1 MVFDIILLGVQNPAD
16 TVSAPQ
22 SNSFIMLWFPFYFIF
37 MDLFSVS
44 RSTDTQCRGCGV
56 RVRAPPPK
64 RNTLSVRLAHPSVKR
79 RCFASVY
86 RLTWFVVLGFVITF
100 LVYG

>member
-56 RVRAPPPK
+56 CVYKTHFQFDSLIR
-64 RNTLSVRLAHPSVKR
+64 LSNAGALLQ
-79 RCFASVY
+79 F
-86 RLTWFVVLGFVITF
+86 ID
-100 LVYG
+100 